1 MKIKGIEKNRLW
13 GKWDIESFENFSY
26 VKIKQEDILVAD
38 KNLKNEDIEVLQ
50 MEKISYLAGSGL
62 ASMYVLEIKR
72 IWPHIGKAKLCLS
85 SKYTIFPKVQVLIP

>member
-1 MKIKGIEKNRLW
+1 M
-13 GKWDIESFENFSY
+13 
-26 VKIKQEDILVAD
+26 KIKQEDILVAD

-72 IWPHIGKAKLCLS
+72 I
-85 SKYTIFPKVQVLIP
+85 